1 MTIRK
6 SIHIVQAFYEM
17 TSHKLQHHFF

>member
-17 TSHKLQHHFF
+17 NSHKLQHHFF